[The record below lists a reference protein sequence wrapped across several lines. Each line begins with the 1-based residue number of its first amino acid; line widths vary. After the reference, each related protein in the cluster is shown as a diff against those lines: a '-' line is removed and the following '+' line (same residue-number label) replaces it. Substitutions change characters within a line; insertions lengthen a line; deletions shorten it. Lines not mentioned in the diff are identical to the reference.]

1 MDPADIDTIVYV
13 NGALVRK
20 SEAVIS
26 IYDSGFCHGDG
37 AYEGII

>member
-1 MDPADIDTIVYV
+1 MQIPDTDTIVYV
-13 NGALVRK
+13 NGRLVRK

-37 AYEGII
+37 A